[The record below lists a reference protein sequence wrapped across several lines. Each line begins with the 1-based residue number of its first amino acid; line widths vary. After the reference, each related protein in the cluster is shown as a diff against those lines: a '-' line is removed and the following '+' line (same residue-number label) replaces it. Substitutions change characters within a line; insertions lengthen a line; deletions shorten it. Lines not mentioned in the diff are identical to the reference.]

1 MVLIGMYAALFQ
13 SLLYEACGRTI
24 NPVSGAIGLMWTGQW
39 DLCESAVDTVL
50 CGGSLRP
57 MDDLCGDADMRNLYG
72 PIVAGR
78 PSSPTSS
85 SGRSVKRR
93 RVSEVEGVGNFDLD
107 LCLMAGSPEKSS
119 SDESVMTNDDRV
131 FDPTAEEKP
140 TFLLNLFK

>member
-1 MVLIGMYAALFQ
+1 MYAALFQ

-24 NPVSGAIGLMWTGQW
+24 SPVSGAIGLMWTGQW
-39 DLCESAVDTVL
+39 DLCEAAMDTVL

-78 PSSPTSS
+78 LSSPTSSSS

-93 RVSEVEGVGNFDLD
+93 RGVSEVEGVENFDLD

-119 SDESVMTNDDRV
+119 SDESVMTTEDRV